1 MRILALV
8 SYNGTNY
15 QGWQKQPNG
24 ITVQETI
31 EKELSRIFNREVKI
45 YGSGRTDAGVHA
57 LGQTFHF
64 DIDVDMIDLDRL
76 IYSLNSLLPPDIK
89 IENMEEVEEDFHARY
104 SAVEKVYS
112 YSIILQSKNPLFYQI
127 MYTCP
132 YDLDLEIMEE
142 CLTHFIGRHNFK
154 NFTSKESDDD
164 NFIREIFDINFD
176 VQGDSLSIIFRGD
189 GFMRYMIR
197 YIVGAAIEVGRGNM
211 TIGEVDQLLDES
223 SERNIVSCKAPAC
236 GLTLLKVL
244 YENL

>member
-142 CLTHFIGRHNFK
+142 
-154 NFTSKESDDD
+154 
-164 NFIREIFDINFD
+164 
-176 VQGDSLSIIFRGD
+176 
-189 GFMRYMIR
+189 
-197 YIVGAAIEVGRGNM
+197 
-211 TIGEVDQLLDES
+211 
-223 SERNIVSCKAPAC
+223 
-236 GLTLLKVL
+236 
-244 YENL
+244 

>member
-1 MRILALV
+1 MRILAVV

-24 ITVQETI
+24 MTVQERLEI
-31 EKELSRIFNREVKI
+31 ELSKVFNRPIKI

-64 DIDVDMIDLDRL
+64 DVDVDMIDIDRL
-76 IYSLNSLLPPDIK
+76 IYSLNCMLPEDIK
-89 IENMEEVEEDFHARY
+89 IENMEEVDEDFHARF
-104 SAVEKVYS
+104 SATEKIYS
-112 YSIILQSKNPLFYQI
+112 YAILLQPKNPLFYQI

-132 YDLDLEIMEE
+132 YKLDLDLMDE
-142 CLTHFIGRHNFK
+142 CLTHFIGEHNFK
-154 NFTSKESDDD
+154 NFTSKESDEDG
-164 NFIREIFDINFD
+164 FIRNIFDIEMD
-176 VQGDSLSIIFRGD
+176 VEGDSITILFHGN

-197 YIVGAAIEVGRGNM
+197 FIVGAAIEVARGNM
-211 TIGEVDQLLDES
+211 NLEEIDSLLDDS

-236 GLTLLKVL
+236 GLTLLRVI